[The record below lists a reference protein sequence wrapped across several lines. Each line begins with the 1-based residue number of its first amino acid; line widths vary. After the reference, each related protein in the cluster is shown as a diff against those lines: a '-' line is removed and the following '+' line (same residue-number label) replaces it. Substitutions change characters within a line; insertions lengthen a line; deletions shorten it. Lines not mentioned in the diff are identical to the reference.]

1 MKTILVGATGFV
13 GSNLQQ
19 QMQFDSLLSSKNVGD
34 LKGQSV
40 DLAIVAAGDARK
52 WYANQNPEEDRAH
65 IERVI
70 ADISAI
76 NIKRVLHFSTV
87 DVYASKQGDEAALT
101 GQVSSD
107 AYGGHRYLLE
117 QALKERF
124 TDVVTI
130 RLPGLYG
137 PGLKKNIIFDI
148 SQGRGLNGFNP
159 DSAFQWFDLLELK
172 RIVDFVES
180 IGLKEVNV
188 CAEPLAVSELLE
200 GLGMDLSQ
208 VSVAAPLIRYDIC
221 TAHAAAFGADGDYL
235 YSKAQSLAGIKAFLA
250 TLARVG

>member
-1 MKTILVGATGFV
+1 MKTILIGATGFV

-19 QMQFDSLLSSKNVGD
+19 QILFDALLSSKNIGD
-34 LKGQSV
+34 FKGQNV
-40 DLAIVAAGDARK
+40 ELALVAAGDARK

-87 DVYASKQGDEAALT
+87 DVYVSKQGDEAALA
-101 GQVSSD
+101 GQVSAD
-107 AYGGHRYLLE
+107 AYGGHRYLME

-124 TDVVTI
+124 TDVTTI

-148 SQGRGLNGFNP
+148 SQGRELNGFNP

-172 RIVDFVES
+172 RIVDFVERT
-180 IGLKEVNV
+180 GLKEVNV

-200 GLGMDLSQ
+200 GLERDLSR
-208 VSVAAPLIRYDIC
+208 VSVAAPLIRYDIR
-221 TAHAAAFGADGDYL
+221 TAHAAAFGVDGDYL

-250 TLARVG
+250 RVA